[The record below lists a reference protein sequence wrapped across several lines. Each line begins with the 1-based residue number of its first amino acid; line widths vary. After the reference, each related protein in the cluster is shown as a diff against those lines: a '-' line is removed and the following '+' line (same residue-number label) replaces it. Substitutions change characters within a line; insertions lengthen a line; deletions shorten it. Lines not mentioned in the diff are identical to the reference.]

1 MKRGGRS
8 GGFFSRVISVITS
21 PVGWIAMILGAF
33 VVALVGGKLKDTIEG
48 VAGKIKPAQK

>member
-21 PVGWIAMILGAF
+21 PVGWIAMVLGAF